1 MNDEIVVFRTDDET
15 INVEVR
21 FEDETAWLTQDQMS
35 VLFGK
40 SKSTINEHIKNIFQ
54 EGELVESQVMRKF
67 GNSEFTQNLTKLTN
81 FYNLVV
87 PARRFS
93 TARCSIFMRQAS
105 IMTLRRIPRSCF
117 SRRCRTRCILPCM
130 GKRQRR

>member
-54 EGELVESQVMRKF
+54 EVELVDKPTLQEALIAKNYLDER
-67 GNSEFTQNLTKLTN
+67 ERL
-81 FYNLVV
+81 
-87 PARRFS
+87 RF
-93 TARCSIFMRQAS
+93 
-105 IMTLRRIPRSCF
+105 P
-117 SRRCRTRCILPCM
+117 
-130 GKRQRR
+130 